1 MYDYGARNYD
11 PAIGRW
17 MNIDPLAENSRR
29 WTPYNYAYNN
39 PMYFVDPDGMQAR
52 ENDWKG
58 EVDDAGKVSYTSEAG
73 DSAKTLS
80 TQYGITQTEAEK
92 ITGTKED
99 EKIDVET
106 KVSGEKVKEVTK
118 KSEVLK
124 LDLKFKGNTD
134 QDIINHFMFSL
145 DHSKSIGK
153 SSFGA
158 TEYFGNVFS
167 KLPGDHTLIG
177 KIDLNGTISDIA
189 ISLQFNTSS
198 GAYINEKRHSAIF
211 SNEVSTNPQS
221 RGSVFGKNQAI
232 QHNIFNSGFRING
245 KNLMGSGGL
254 RITVP
259 DSNGSKLK
267 KIYKL

>member
-1 MYDYGARNYD
+1 
-11 PAIGRW
+11 
-17 MNIDPLAENSRR
+17 
-29 WTPYNYAYNN
+29 
-39 PMYFVDPDGMQAR
+39 MYFVDPDGMQAR

-58 EVDDAGKVSYTSEAG
+58 EVDEAGKVSYTSEAG
-73 DSAKTLS
+73 DSATTLS

-92 ITGTKED
+92 ITGTTGD
-99 EKIDVET
+99 EKIDVGT

-158 TEYFGNVFS
+158 TEYFGNVLS
-167 KLPGDHTLIG
+167 KSSGDHTLIG
-177 KIDLNGTISDIA
+177 KIDLGNDVISDIA

-198 GAYINEKRHSAIF
+198 GAYTNSKRYPAIF
-211 SNEVSTNPQS
+211 SNEVSTNPQA
-221 RGSVFGKNQAI
+221 RGSIFGRTQTV
-232 QHNIFNSGFRING
+232 QHNIFNSGFNING
-245 KNLMGSGGL
+245 KNVMGSGGL

-259 DSNGSKLK
+259 DSNGNKLEK
-267 KIYKL
+267 AYKL